1 MGINNCIV
9 TNYDGRK
16 LPKVIHNCD
25 RVLLDAPCTGLGII
39 ARDPSVKA
47 NKVKIL
53 SIFYCTKIICKV

>member
-9 TNYDGRK
+9 TNFDGRK
-16 LPKVIHNCD
+16 LTKIITNCD

-47 NKVKIL
+47 NKVKI
-53 SIFYCTKIICKV
+53 INN